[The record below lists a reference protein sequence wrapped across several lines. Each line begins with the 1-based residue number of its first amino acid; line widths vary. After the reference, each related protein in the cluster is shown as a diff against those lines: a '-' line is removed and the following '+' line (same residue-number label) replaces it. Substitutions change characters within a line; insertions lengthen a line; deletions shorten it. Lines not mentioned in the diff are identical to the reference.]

1 MAAALLAWIL
11 PAAFPVVLFIALL
24 PRLSRFGFAASP
36 SAGSDERRLYL
47 SLGIGVIAGLVCL
60 FIESYFTHLTGID
73 PRSQSLG
80 DWASLVAL
88 LAFFA
93 PIGEALKVAAFLPA
107 YRLRWARGRRGAV
120 AHATALALGYAAIDT
135 AFYLQSVSFGPLPL
149 ARALLALPTHVFAA
163 AAWAYVLGKPS
174 ELESSK
180 SRLFFLTWLAATILH
195 GLYDHLLFGRGLAT
209 ILATLPLLAAMTAVG
224 YLVARPLMAGAPP
237 SLPALG
243 RLPAPPSMRAVR
255 AALRRAERPATLRW
269 IAFGSLVTAGVMIAC
284 IALAIFV
291 AHRIGIDFSAVDEG
305 EVTSTVPLVMLGSA
319 ILAAFPL
326 AGFLVAR
333 ASDTGT
339 VLEPAMSA
347 AVTIAGTLVLLGL
360 AAPIAVV
367 FGLAFAPVAFV
378 LACAGAWVG
387 CS

>member
-1 MAAALLAWIL
+1 MAASLLAWLL
-11 PAAFPVVLFIALL
+11 PSAFPLVLSIALM
-24 PRLSRFGFAASP
+24 PRLTRFGSAAS
-36 SAGSDERRLYL
+36 GRLYL
-47 SLGIGVIAGLVCL
+47 SLGLGVGAGLVCVL
-60 FIESYFTHLTGID
+60 VESYFTHLSGID

-80 DWASLVAL
+80 DWASLTAL

-93 PIGEALKVAAFLPA
+93 PVEEALKLAAFLPA
-107 YRLRWARGRRGAV
+107 YRLRWIRGRRGAL

-135 AFYLQSVSFGPLPL
+135 AHYLLGVSVGPLPL
-149 ARALLALPTHVFAA
+149 ARALLALPAHVFAA
-163 AAWAYVLGKPS
+163 GVWAYVLGGQD
-174 ELESSK
+174 EQGSS
-180 SRLFFLTWLAATILH
+180 SPRAFLLIWLAATILH

-209 ILATLPLLAAMTAVG
+209 IFATLPLLAAMTAVG
-224 YLVARPLMAGAPP
+224 YLAVRPLMAAAPA
-237 SLPALG
+237 SLRALD
-243 RLPAPPSMRAVR
+243 RLPPPPSMRAVR

-269 IAFGSLVTAGVMIAC
+269 IAFGSLVTAGVMIAS
-284 IALAIFV
+284 IALTIVV
-291 AHRIGIDFSAVDEG
+291 AHRMGIDFSAVDEG
-305 EVTSTVPLVMLGSA
+305 EVTSTVPLVMLGTA

-360 AAPIAVV
+360 AAPVAVV
-367 FGLAFAPVAFV
+367 FGFAFAPVAFV
-378 LACAGAWVG
+378 LACGGAWVG